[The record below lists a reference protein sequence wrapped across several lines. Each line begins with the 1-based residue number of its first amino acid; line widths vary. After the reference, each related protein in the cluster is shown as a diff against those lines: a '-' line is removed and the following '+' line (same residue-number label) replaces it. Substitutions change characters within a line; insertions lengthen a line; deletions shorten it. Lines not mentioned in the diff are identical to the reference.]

1 MHREAGSRGR
11 EDDATARS
19 TRSRPQAGE
28 APSRPPS
35 LRRELGPAD
44 ALSLDFWPPQPQEN
58 QVLCL
63 KSQFVAVCCSSHR
76 DTNPVRKSK
85 SGPRNRG

>member
-28 APSRPPS
+28 APPPPPEPAEGARPC
-35 LRRELGPAD
+35 RRPEFGLLASAAAG
-44 ALSLDFWPPQPQEN
+44 E
-58 QVLCL
+58 
-63 KSQFVAVCCSSHR
+63 SSSV
-76 DTNPVRKSK
+76 P
-85 SGPRNRG
+85 